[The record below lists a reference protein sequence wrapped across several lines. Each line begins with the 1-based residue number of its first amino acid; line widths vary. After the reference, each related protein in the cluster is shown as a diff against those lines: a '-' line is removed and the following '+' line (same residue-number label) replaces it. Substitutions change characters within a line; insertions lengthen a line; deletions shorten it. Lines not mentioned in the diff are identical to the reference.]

1 MPLKTFQDEQPSI
14 NLTPMIDIVFLLIIF
29 FMVGTEFV
37 ELERELV
44 VDVPRVSDGDA
55 ITAAPEKRIINVYR
69 DGHVAL
75 DNQDMTVDQLKSELT
90 LARSQYTGLGVIVR
104 GDAEGAFQNVASV
117 LDACRQAGIAEM
129 GISVKLSGK
138 GN

>member
-1 MPLKTFQDEQPSI
+1 MPIKTFQDEQPSI

-44 VDVPRVSDGDA
+44 VDVPRVSEGDTL
-55 ITAAPEKRIINVYR
+55 TAAPEKRVVNVYR
-69 DGHVAL
+69 DGRVAL
-75 DNQDMTVDQLKSELT
+75 DNQAMTVDQLKSELRA
-90 LARSQYTGLGVIVR
+90 ARSQYAGLGVIVR

-129 GISVKLSGK
+129 GISVKLG
-138 GN
+138 GQD

>member
-1 MPLKTFQDEQPSI
+1 MPIKTFQDEQPSI

-37 ELERELV
+37 ELEREMV
-44 VDVPRVSDGDA
+44 VDVPRVSDGDTL
-55 ITAAPEKRIINVYR
+55 TAAPEKRIINVYR
-69 DGHVAL
+69 DGRVAL
-75 DNQDMTVDQLKSELT
+75 DDQTMTLGQLRSELT
-90 LARSQYTGLGVIVR
+90 TARSQYAGLGVIVR

-129 GISVKLSGK
+129 GISVKLAGK
-138 GN
+138 GD